1 MLVSTHGLQNKTS
14 SIDGIAKLPDPFVEK
29 LIEYHLFDPE
39 MCHMT
44 AAKVDQNGAH
54 VARSFKKI
62 ETTIASEEA
71 VSISFNTQY

>member
-1 MLVSTHGLQNKTS
+1 MLISIQELLNKTS
-14 SIDGIAKLPDPFVEK
+14 TIDGIAKLPDPFVEK

-39 MCHMT
+39 MCYMT
-44 AAKVDQNGAH
+44 AAKLNQNGAH

-71 VSISFNTQY
+71 VSISFNT